1 MAKQIAREEGLLVSE
16 RACSPADP
24 DLLCQ
29 SVAVPAQHLLTHRL
43 RTPVFP
49 SITGRDIVR
58 CGRGR
63 RRQSRQEGREQE
75 QAHRRKLPAPSETLL
90 YTVIMRMR
98 GVMKWSLF
106 FVCGCRLSS
115 QASASDTCRRS
126 CTSPSRRRLKA
137 WPSSHDH

>member
-49 SITGRDIVR
+49 SNTIQVGISSGAAAVAAVRVARRAENRGKLIVV
-58 CGRGR
+58 
-63 RRQSRQEGREQE
+63 S
-75 QAHRRKLPAPSETLL
+75 
-90 YTVIMRMR
+90 
-98 GVMKWSLF
+98 SLRHQKPF
-106 FVCGCRLSS
+106 YILSS
-115 QASASDTCRRS
+115 CEYVV
-126 CTSPSRRRLKA
+126 
-137 WPSSHDH
+137 